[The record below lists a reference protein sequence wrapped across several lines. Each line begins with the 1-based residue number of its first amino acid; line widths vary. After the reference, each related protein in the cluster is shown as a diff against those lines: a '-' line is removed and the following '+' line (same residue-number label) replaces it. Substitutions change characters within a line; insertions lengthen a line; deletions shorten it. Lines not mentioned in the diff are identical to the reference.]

1 MIQTPFPDLV
11 LGERRVSRGRT
22 ITETDVVQFCMLT
35 GNWLELHSNVEF
47 ARNTL
52 YGQRLV
58 QGGLVFVVS
67 NALLGFDPELIEA
80 FYGVDKLRFT
90 KPTFIGD
97 TLYASTEIVGLR
109 ARGEQHGVAT
119 MRLDTINQRN
129 EIVLTCEFSLL
140 VRNQRLITPRPH
152 AEPAAR

>member
-1 MIQTPFPDLV
+1 
-11 LGERRVSRGRT
+11 
-22 ITETDVVQFCMLT
+22 
-35 GNWLELHSNVEF
+35 
-47 ARNTL
+47 
-52 YGQRLV
+52 
-58 QGGLVFVVS
+58 
-67 NALLGFDPELIEA
+67 
-80 FYGVDKLRFT
+80 VDKLRFT

-119 MRLDTINQRN
+119 LRLDTINQRN